1 MVKERGGFGMSIPR
15 LAAALLI
22 LIGAPVAAQPANS
35 FDAAAAFGARRSV
48 ADLKL
53 SPDGKSVVY
62 RVPMAGQGSV
72 ALTLS
77 LAAGAK
83 PRAALSAD
91 GDPDRLGGCDWVSND
106 RLVCTVYGIVKE
118 AGYGLLPFT
127 RLIAVNAD
135 GSNPRM
141 LSKRES
147 EYSRGL
153 QLGGGYVID
162 WLPHEDGAVLMTRVY
177 LPDDHLGT
185 HLGSWKQ
192 GLGVDWVDTR
202 NLTVRHV
209 EKPRED
215 AAYYIA
221 DGRGTVRIMGVES
234 KFNAGADLT
243 GVITY
248 LYRRP
253 GSSDWHQLGDYDAL
267 NGTGFEPAAVDP
279 DLDVAY
285 GFEKHDGRTAFYSVA
300 LDGSM
305 RKTLVY
311 SRPDVD
317 VDGMM
322 RIGRNRRVVGVSYAT
337 DYRRSAYF
345 DPAIAKLAAE
355 LGKALGRRLN
365 LTVIDASADEN
376 TLLLLASSDHDPG
389 VYYLFHRKSNQLQ
402 TFFVVRD
409 PLEGVKLGT
418 VTPIRYPAGDG
429 TMIPGYLTLPPGTTT
444 PKGLPAIVLP
454 HGGPAARDEWGFDW
468 LAQFFAARGYAVLQ
482 PNYRGS
488 SGYGDAWFMKNG
500 FRSWPTAIGDV
511 LDGGRWLV
519 KQGIADPAK
528 LGIVGWSYGGYAA
541 LQSAVLDPGVFKA
554 VVAIAPVT
562 DLDLL
567 KEEHRRWTDFGLV
580 SRYVGSGP
588 QVREGSPADNAGKI
602 KVPVLLFHGEL
613 DRNVQIEQSQRMADR
628 LEAAGVPHQLVTWK
642 DLDHQLDDSAARAQM
657 LRASDAFLRKAMGM

>member
-1 MVKERGGFGMSIPR
+1 MATRNF
-15 LAAALLI
+15 AAIFLLLI
-22 LIGAPVAAQPANS
+22 GVPIHAQSATA
-35 FDAAAAFGARRSV
+35 FDPAAAFGARRSV

-53 SPDGKSVVY
+53 SPDGKNVVY
-62 RVPMAGQGSV
+62 LVPTAGQGSAAV
-72 ALTLS
+72 TLS
-77 LAAGAK
+77 LATGAK
-83 PRAALSAD
+83 PRAALTAD
-91 GDPDRLGGCDWVSND
+91 GDPDRLGDCDWVSND
-106 RLVCTVYGIVKE
+106 RLVCTVYGVVKDE
-118 AGYGLLPFT
+118 AAGLLPFS
-127 RLIAVNAD
+127 RMIAVNAD
-135 GSNPRM
+135 GSNPRV
-141 LSKRES
+141 LSTRENAH
-147 EYSRGL
+147 SRGL

-162 WLPHEDGAVLMTRVY
+162 WLPNEDGAVLMTRVY

-185 HLGSWKQ
+185 RLGSAKK
-192 GLGVDWVDTR
+192 GLGVDWIDTR
-202 NLTVRHV
+202 NFTVKNI
-209 EKPRED
+209 EEPRDD
-215 AAYYIA
+215 AVGYIT

-234 KFNAGADLT
+234 QYNAGANLT
-243 GVITY
+243 GVINF
-248 LYRRP
+248 LYRAK
-253 GSSDWHQLGDYDAL
+253 GSRDWQKLDDYDAL
-267 NGTGFEPAAVDP
+267 NAAGFEPTAVDP

-285 GFEKHDGRTAFYSVA
+285 GFEKHDGRMAFYSVA
-300 LDGSM
+300 LDGSL
-305 RKTLVY
+305 RKTLIY
-311 SRPDVD
+311 ARPDVD

-322 RIGRNRRVVGVSYAT
+322 RIGRHRRVVGVSYAT
-337 DYRRSAYF
+337 DYRRAAYF
-345 DPAIAKLAAE
+345 DPAIAKVSAE

-365 LTVIDASADEN
+365 LTVVDSSADES

-389 VYYLFHRKSNQLQ
+389 VYYLFHRKTNQLQ

-418 VTPIRYPAGDG
+418 VAPIRYPASDG

-488 SGYGDAWFMKNG
+488 SGYGDAWFMNNG

-511 LDGGRWLV
+511 LDAGRWLV

-562 DLDLL
+562 DLNLL

-602 KVPVLLFHGEL
+602 KVPVLLFHGEF
-613 DRNVQIEQSQRMADR
+613 DHTVQIEQSQRMADR

-642 DLDHQLDDSAARAQM
+642 DLDHQLDDSAARTQM